1 MQKLTQRDIR
11 TLKIG
16 GICVAAIVIFVFGTT
31 WIERWSKVR
40 ADIQKKE
47 AELDL
52 IDRAKQT
59 GVMSIVPAFETPEK
73 EEDQKNRFRTK
84 LVEQLNK
91 AGIKTEP
98 LKVVTTKK
106 TLLKNYKLMLIQCK
120 AKCSFTQALDFLARL
135 NENPHLVGVEEFRI
149 KCDQN
154 KPQEVELDITVST
167 AYAS

>member
-1 MQKLTQRDIR
+1 MQKLTKRDMRI
-11 TLKIG
+11 LKIG
-16 GICVAAIVIFVFGTT
+16 GIFVAAILVFRFGTT
-31 WIERWSKVR
+31 WIERWSTVR

-52 IDRAKQT
+52 IDRVKQA
-59 GVMSIVPAFETPEK
+59 GVMSIVPAFEMPEK

-84 LVEQLNK
+84 LVDQLNK

-120 AKCSFTQALDFLARL
+120 AKCSFTQVLDFLARL
-135 NENPHLVGVEEFRI
+135 NENPHLVGVEEFKI

-154 KPQEVELDITVST
+154 KPQEVEFDLTVST

>member
-1 MQKLTQRDIR
+1 MRI
-11 TLKIG
+11 LKIG
-16 GICVAAIVIFVFGTT
+16 GIFVAAILIFRFGTT
-31 WIERWSKVR
+31 WIERWSTVR

-52 IDRAKQT
+52 IDRVKQA
-59 GVMSIVPAFETPEK
+59 GVMSIVPTFEMPEK

-84 LVEQLNK
+84 LVDQLNK

-120 AKCSFTQALDFLARL
+120 AKCSFTQVLDFLARL
-135 NENPHLVGVEEFRI
+135 NENPHLVGVEEFKI

-154 KPQEVELDITVST
+154 KPQEVEFDLTVST